1 MDSDSTNYYENYSP
15 PPQIEKRLGSATE
28 DNQRKAPLR
37 DLLGILEKNE
47 AWSQESSLTAGEVK
61 ENLEEWD
68 ENHRTRPI
76 TPPETTKTIRNGF
89 EELHNNNL
97 VFKKK
102 SENSNEI
109 RYWKLKDTDLL
120 PFWQYKIIHRV
131 FIQPVLIADDVILK
145 NILLK
150 NYFTRICIY
159 SSVISSLLYLFNI
172 EILGVNLG
180 YQAAILAIISLVFG
194 LTIYPLVAS
203 SEMRNVAK
211 E

>member
-1 MDSDSTNYYENYSP
+1 MNCGSTNHYKNYSP
-15 PPQIEKRLGSATE
+15 PPQIEKRLGSVTE

-47 AWSQESSLTAGEVK
+47 AWSQESSLTASEVK
-61 ENLEEWD
+61 EKLEEWD

-76 TPPETTKTIRNGF
+76 TPPKSTKTIRNGF
-89 EELHNNNL
+89 EELQNSNL

-102 SENSNEI
+102 SKNSNEI
-109 RYWKLKDTDLL
+109 QYWKLKDTDLL
-120 PFWQYKIIHRV
+120 PFWKYKIIHRV
-131 FIQPVLIADDVILK
+131 VIQPVLIADDIILE

-159 SSVISSLLYLFNI
+159 FSVISSLLHLLNI

-180 YQAAILAIISLVFG
+180 YQAVILAILSLIFG

-203 SEMRNVAK
+203 SEMRNVA
-211 E
+211 EV